1 MTVRSCFYQ
10 QNLVPS
16 ARAYTEQRS
25 DLSQQWLLR
34 KERARIISPDLLRR
48 PGKEDRR
55 IGNRGAETIRKTH
68 LRGQLEPDNSGMR
81 KTRAVDVT
89 TTKKVQRRR
98 MNIILITQMNTD
110 ITGIPPIGDISPLK

>member
-1 MTVRSCFYQ
+1 
-10 QNLVPS
+10 
-16 ARAYTEQRS
+16 
-25 DLSQQWLLR
+25 
-34 KERARIISPDLLRR
+34 
-48 PGKEDRR
+48 
-55 IGNRGAETIRKTH
+55 
-68 LRGQLEPDNSGMR
+68 MR